1 MGAMEIITPGEESQT
16 EEDNYRD
23 VTYTREVKYGT
34 KELIY
39 PTEADSQIQKT
50 NLCLPNRRRL
60 GKRRIGSLALAD
72 TNCYIQD
79 G

>member
-1 MGAMEIITPGEESQT
+1 MGATEIITPGEESQT
-16 EEDNYRD
+16 EEDKYRD

-60 GKRRIGSLALAD
+60 GQRRIGSLALAD